1 MAGGEATVEPTA
13 MARRRAT
20 PLRRGLMA
28 FAMATCATVF
38 LSGCTVVSVPPSTP
52 EPTVRVGPAP
62 ERETEPGETT
72 VDPVRTFDEV
82 RALWVVRYTMVDRPS
97 VLEMVERAEAA
108 GINTL
113 IVQVRGR
120 ADAFYRSDIE
130 PRGEAMRGPH
140 AFDPLATVIEEA
152 HRRGMAVHAWVNTHL
167 VWGPTALPED
177 PRHLV
182 NEHPDWLAVPR
193 ELGRDLVGV
202 DPFDP
207 RFVARLIDHAR
218 ANGHAVEGIYSSP
231 SHPEVQ
237 SRVHAVWMDLA
248 RRYDL
253 DGIHFDYIRFP
264 SADYDYSVGA
274 LERFRIWARDR
285 MPAERFARLDEAYVT
300 DLYAFVDGAAE
311 LWDGFRRE
319 QITRLV
325 RRIHK
330 DVKVVNPRLVVSGA
344 VIADPELAYGDRF
357 QDWPSWL
364 EAGLIDVAV
373 PMAYTPDQRRFQSLV
388 RSAREAAGAG
398 GRVWAGIGAYMNT
411 ATETMEMID
420 IARAEGAGGVVLF
433 SYDWAVGEGAG
444 DPSNPFL
451 QRVGQGRFAR

>member
-1 MAGGEATVEPTA
+1 MS
-13 MARRRAT
+13 RAALT
-20 PLRRGLMA
+20 RA
-28 FAMATCATVF
+28 VVTCAAVT
-38 LSGCTVVSVPPSTP
+38 LAGCTVVSMPPSTP
-52 EPTVRVGPAP
+52 EPTVRVGPRPEPRIAP
-62 ERETEPGETT
+62 VEAT
-72 VDPVRTFDEV
+72 VDPVRTFEEV

-120 ADAFYRSDIE
+120 ADAFYLSDIE
-130 PRGEAMRGPH
+130 PRGEAVRGPD

-177 PRHLV
+177 PGHLV

-193 ELGRDLVGV
+193 ELGRELVAV
-202 DPFDP
+202 DPFEP
-207 RFVARLIDHAR
+207 RFVQRLVEHAR
-218 ANGHAVEGIYSSP
+218 ANSHAVEGIYSSP
-231 SHPEVQ
+231 SHPAVQ
-237 SRVHAVWMDLA
+237 DRVHAVWMDLA
-248 RRYDL
+248 ERYDL

-274 LERFRIWARDR
+274 LERFRIWARGE
-285 MPAERFARLDEAYVT
+285 MPAERFQRLDDAYAT
-300 DLYAFVDGAAE
+300 DLYAFVDGAPE
-311 LWDGFRRE
+311 LWDAFRRE

-325 RRIHK
+325 TRIHD
-330 DVKVVNPRLVVSGA
+330 DVKAVDPRLVVSAA
-344 VIADPELAYGDRF
+344 VIADRDLAYRDRF

-364 EAGLIDVAV
+364 EAGLIDIAV
-373 PMAYTPDQRRFQSLV
+373 PMAYTPDRERFHSLV
-388 RSAREAAGAG
+388 RSARGAA
-398 GRVWAGIGAYMNT
+398 RSPHRIWAGIGAYMNT
-411 ATETMEMID
+411 AAGTMEMID

-433 SYDWAVGEGAG
+433 SYDWAVGEGEG

-451 QRVGQGRFAR
+451 QRVGRARFAR